1 MHQEFL
7 LKTHHLG
14 ICALLGAGFFAVCLH
29 SAPAEAQA
37 TVAAPVS
44 NSTTVKNIPV
54 GAVTDPRAS
63 VPPVVY
69 QSVFADTPTGVEVK
83 NVDWYKA
90 NAEVGQFKR
99 GHVDILKFDEAQTMT
114 PLQPKRTDAAPATPA
129 TPATPAQPAASQT
142 PGMHK
147 H

>member
-1 MHQEFL
+1 M
-7 LKTHHLG
+7 KTHYLG
-14 ICALLGAGFFAVCLH
+14 ICALLGAGFLALSLH
-29 SAPAEAQA
+29 SAPAKAQA
-37 TVAAPVS
+37 IVAAPVS

-99 GHVDILKFDEAQTMT
+99 GHVDILKFDEAQTMA

-129 TPATPAQPAASQT
+129 TPATPAQPAAPQT